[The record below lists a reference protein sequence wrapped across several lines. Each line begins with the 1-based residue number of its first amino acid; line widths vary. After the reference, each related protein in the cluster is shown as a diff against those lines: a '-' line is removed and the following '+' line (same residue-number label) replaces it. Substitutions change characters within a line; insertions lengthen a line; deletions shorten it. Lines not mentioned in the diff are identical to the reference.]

1 MSVIINELEVVVEP
15 PQPAQPAGSA
25 AQPPMQSQIP
35 LRPMDLTDIF
45 ERQDRFKWRVE
56 AH

>member
-15 PQPAQPAGSA
+15 PQPAQPANSA
-25 AQPPMQSQIP
+25 APPPTQSQTP
-35 LRPMDLTDIF
+35 LRPMDITDIL
-45 ERQDRFKWRVE
+45 ERNDRLKWRLE

>member
-15 PQPAQPAGSA
+15 PQPPQPASSA
-25 AQPPMQSQIP
+25 AQPPAQSQIP
-35 LRPMDLTDIF
+35 LRPMDVTDIF
-45 ERQDRFKWRVE
+45 ERYDRCKWRLE

>member
-15 PQPAQPAGSA
+15 PRPAQPAASA
-25 AQPPMQSQIP
+25 TPPPTMSQIP
-35 LRPMDLTDIF
+35 LRPMDITDIL
-45 ERQDRFKWRVE
+45 ERNGRLKWRLE

>member
-15 PQPAQPAGSA
+15 PAPAQPANSA
-25 AQPPMQSQIP
+25 APPLTQSQIP
-35 LRPMDLTDIF
+35 LRPMDITDIL
-45 ERQDRFKWRVE
+45 ERRSRSDWRLM

>member
-15 PQPAQPAGSA
+15 PRPAQPAASA
-25 AQPPMQSQIP
+25 TPPPTMSQIP
-35 LRPMDLTDIF
+35 LRPMDITDIL
-45 ERQDRFKWRVE
+45 ERNDRLKWRLE

>member
-15 PQPAQPAGSA
+15 PQPAQPANSA
-25 AQPPMQSQIP
+25 AQPPTQSAIP
-35 LRPMDLTDIF
+35 LRPMDITDIL
-45 ERQDRFKWRVE
+45 ERQDRFRWRLE